1 MKYAYVHTL
10 LLMSV
15 FHTSCGQSQT
25 NVPKEN
31 INLIAIKSE
40 IKDSITTNVWD
51 IKQDR
56 NGNIWFAADDGV
68 YRYDARLSR
77 QSSGDSVGQGK
88 SFTNIT
94 GKLIPVPIF
103 SILEDRKGNFWFGT
117 YGSGAYYYDGKTFQN
132 FTTRDGLANN
142 SVMPIY
148 EDKDGIIWFGTA
160 GGVSRY
166 DARLSRQTSGAG
178 VGQGKSLPTGAV
190 APASRSSTE
199 GRQAGFRNFTT
210 KDGLTNNDVHAI
222 VQDKTGKI
230 WFGTRGDITI
240 YDGKTFTVLK
250 NKDGKTF
257 TNVWAIIKDKEDN
270 IWFGAD
276 GLWRY
281 DGTAFTQIDEMGAG
295 VIIKD
300 KKGNVLT
307 SIGGPIFRY
316 DEQSLSDKKP
326 HVTVIKTG
334 YEGRRNLP
342 FGMLGTDD
350 GSIWIGSYRYNYDA
364 RPNGSSGRGK
374 TLTRSK

>member
-1 MKYAYVHTL
+1 MIKYFPVYTL
-10 LLMSV
+10 FLMLV
-15 FHTSCGQSQT
+15 FLTSCGGQNKT
-25 NVPKEN
+25 DPPKEN
-31 INLIAIKSE
+31 IKSE

-56 NGNIWFAADDGV
+56 NGNIWFAASDGV
-68 YRYDARLSR
+68 YRYN
-77 QSSGDSVGQGK
+77 GK

-94 GKLIPVPIF
+94 GKLISVPIF

-117 YGSGAYYYDGKTFQN
+117 YGSGAYYYDGKSFQN

-148 EDKDGIIWFGTA
+148 EDKAGIIWFGTG

-166 DARLSRQTSGAG
+166 D
-178 VGQGKSLPTGAV
+178 GKS
-190 APASRSSTE
+190 
-199 GRQAGFRNFTT
+199 FRNFTT
-210 KDGLTNNDVHAI
+210 SDGLTNNDVHAI

-240 YDGKTFTVLK
+240 YDGKTFTTLTD
-250 NKDGKTF
+250 KDGKTF
-257 TNVWAIIKDKEDN
+257 RNVWAIIKDKKDN

-281 DGTAFTQIDEMGAG
+281 DGSAFTQIDQTGAG

-300 KKGNVLT
+300 KKGKVLT
-307 SIGGPIFRY
+307 SIGGPILRY
-316 DEQSLSDKKP
+316 DEQSLSDKNP
-326 HVTVIKTG
+326 HVTVIKTK

-342 FGMLGTDD
+342 FGMLGAND
-350 GSIWIGSYRYNYDA
+350 GSIWIGSDRYRYD
-364 RPNGSSGRGK
+364 GK
-374 TLTRSK
+374 TLMDFKSAAGQK